1 MKKITTLVFLLII
14 LFSFGNASAD
24 GGGHKEILPDETII
38 GISLV
43 SSIITYFFIA
53 KISGHELS
61 NQKRLIS
68 SLIVFTTIVHA
79 ILGTE
84 DLKLLLGAV
93 GFLGFGCFLYIL
105 KLPLIEENK
114 TNFRYLLAAY
124 TFAIIIF
131 YIYLHPDLTKNG
143 EYDILGLITKL
154 SEIGIIGLVIKR
166 DD

>member
-61 NQKRLIS
+61 NQERLIS

-84 DLKLLLGAV
+84 DLKLLLKQG
-93 GFLGFGCFLYIL
+93 
-105 KLPLIEENK
+105 
-114 TNFRYLLAAY
+114 
-124 TFAIIIF
+124 
-131 YIYLHPDLTKNG
+131 
-143 EYDILGLITKL
+143 ILGQFPNKK
-154 SEIGIIGLVIKR
+154 EKK
-166 DD
+166 